1 MLTTGQQTRHIDRR
15 WFFVREL
22 QHQEVVSVIAVPTAD
37 NMSDLMTRVLNLRDF
52 QKFVKL
58 VMNLP
63 APSISQLVL
72 NFIT

>member
-37 NMSDLMTRVLNLRDF
+37 NISDLMTRVLNLRDF